1 MYWHE
6 SRGDAM
12 NSPERWS
19 DRLFSVAVTLLV
31 AAVALYIAAKL
42 IIAVL
47 PVLIGAGIVGAIGW
61 AVWSLHRFRQ
71 SRW

>member
-1 MYWHE
+1 
-6 SRGDAM
+6 M

-47 PVLIGAGIVGAIGW
+47 PVLIGAGIVGAVSYTHL
-61 AVWSLHRFRQ
+61 ATT
-71 SRW
+71 SR

>member
-1 MYWHE
+1 
-6 SRGDAM
+6 M